1 MSEKRGR
8 LPLTSKYVSV
18 PFLMIIAVS
27 CKKSDIKGDQKSDE
41 IINYS
46 GRYACDVKR
55 TNWAMN
61 TGVQDTTYQQLV
73 VVEQNDNTVFILSHS
88 FPLDSLAN
96 GREYTKGYNGSNYV
110 RVQFINDSLHYFSSS
125 GGLGGGSRLKYD
137 GIRID

>member
-1 MSEKRGR
+1 MMK
-8 LPLTSKYVSV
+8 LTTKWLSV
-18 PFLMIIAVS
+18 LFLMIIAVS

-46 GRYACDVKR
+46 GRYACDVQR
-55 TNWAMN
+55 TNWQLY
-61 TGVQDTTYQQLV
+61 TFVQDTTYQELV

-96 GREYTKGYNGSNYV
+96 GREYTKRFNGSNYV
-110 RVQFINDSLHYFSSS
+110 RVQFINDSLHFFIRG
-125 GGLGGGSRLKYD
+125 GGLGGGSRMKFD